1 MTLKR
6 IKRRYSKFI
15 NYYYYCCIAKE
26 ISRGV
31 LGTRVYPDTCRIRVD
46 EQNSIWIRWIG
57 VDMEMLEYGKKKLRI
72 QKYPDTCGRGQGPKA
87 SLNMVDNNDAFVNVR
102 N

>member
-1 MTLKR
+1 M
-6 IKRRYSKFI
+6 
-15 NYYYYCCIAKE
+15 
-26 ISRGV
+26 
-31 LGTRVYPDTCRIRVD
+31 
-46 EQNSIWIRWIG
+46 
-57 VDMEMLEYGKKKLRI
+57 DMEMLEYGKKKLRI